1 VLHVPL
7 RTQPECDARWLVI
20 PLEVSSSRWAKVDLT
35 RPTVEVAL
43 TSGDSLSLDN
53 PEWMLSAGLWGPLV
67 SPTRIS
73 HVVDDET
80 VMGERRVRRVDI
92 AFDIP
97 EGQQQRICGRVAH
110 VALRLDVRT
119 AVGDELMQ
127 LPLVT
132 GAVASAP
139 GLRARVVDAGRGDN
153 VPKITVGLASLGGR
167 SSEMDADVAGLEF
180 ALVESDGGA
189 VFRLENQAKRL
200 RRAADLPG
208 LSRTSIVQHLVLDRG
223 AKLDDW
229 TAREPNTLRV
239 LVTAPVW
246 GARTE
251 RTVSAVV
258 PSPPTAMTT
267 RADVGEHR

>member
-1 VLHVPL
+1 
-7 RTQPECDARWLVI
+7 
-20 PLEVSSSRWAKVDLT
+20 
-35 RPTVEVAL
+35 
-43 TSGDSLSLDN
+43 
-53 PEWMLSAGLWGPLV
+53 
-67 SPTRIS
+67 
-73 HVVDDET
+73 
-80 VMGERRVRRVDI
+80 
-92 AFDIP
+92 
-97 EGQQQRICGRVAH
+97 
-110 VALRLDVRT
+110 
-119 AVGDELMQ
+119 
-127 LPLVT
+127 
-132 GAVASAP
+132 
-139 GLRARVVDAGRGDN
+139 
-153 VPKITVGLASLGGR
+153 
-167 SSEMDADVAGLEF
+167 MDADVAGLEF